1 MEALKHIQSAPHGAP
16 DGGAVGVSGVLEKDI
31 NLDIVLKLK
40 EVLEN
45 NGVKVILTRNEDS
58 GLHDGTGTIRSMK
71 VTDMKKRLD
80 IMTNS
85 NADLFVTIHMN
96 SFENKSANG
105 LHVFYDKNHPEI
117 KPLAEQIQASVS
129 LITGAAT
136 HDVKEASSSL
146 YLMKASPLPAVLVE
160 CGFLSNPEEEKK
172 LSNEEYRSKIAWAIG
187 KTIIEYYK

>member
-1 MEALKHIQSAPHGAP
+1 
-16 DGGAVGVSGVLEKDI
+16 
-31 NLDIVLKLK
+31 
-40 EVLEN
+40 
-45 NGVKVILTRNEDS
+45 
-58 GLHDGTGTIRSMK
+58 
-71 VTDMKKRLD
+71 MKKRLE

-105 LHVFYDKNHPEI
+105 LHIFYDKNHAEI

-146 YLMKASPLPAVLVE
+146 YLMKASPFPAVLVE

-187 KTIIEYYK
+187 RSIIEYYK